1 MGAPELLP
9 DYLAERLNKLT
20 ARTPVREKI
29 HVNVAVGYGGR
40 REIVD
45 AVRELLHDA
54 VAKGIVGA
62 LAELGS
68 SANKP
73 LVVRLDGN
81 NVEEG
86 RRILTEANHPLVT
99 LAATM
104 DEGADKA
111 AELAHSAN

>member
-1 MGAPELLP
+1 MTLWQRASWVHWPSW
-9 DYLAERLNKLT
+9 
-20 ARTPVREKI
+20 V
-29 HVNVAVGYGGR
+29 H
-40 REIVD
+40 
-45 AVRELLHDA
+45 
-54 VAKGIVGA
+54 
-62 LAELGS
+62 

-86 RRILTEANHPLVT
+86 RRILAEANHPLVT

-111 AELAHSAN
+111 AELANAAK